1 MRNRLSGEEQQIRRS
16 GAAHRLKSH
25 VSGALPEFYYLFSAT
40 PSFGMLPPPCAPGSR
55 VGGSL

>member
-25 VSGALPEFYYLFSAT
+25 VSGALPEFYLFSAT